1 MAGAITELKPAVTA
15 VLRTT
20 PVAAFAGDTAITAGS
35 AGLGACSLPHPAT
48 ANNKNA
54 PNTFPTASVRISV
67 SYSRSE
73 TMQDPYQSKPAI
85 QKRFQ
90 WNQDPQNVDSK
101 GMTVGFVNALKEG
114 GFTSPIELVPNWNE
128 INSILEFR
136 TV

>member
-1 MAGAITELKPAVTA
+1 
-15 VLRTT
+15 
-20 PVAAFAGDTAITAGS
+20 
-35 AGLGACSLPHPAT
+35 
-48 ANNKNA
+48 
-54 PNTFPTASVRISV
+54 
-67 SYSRSE
+67 
-73 TMQDPYQSKPAI
+73 MQDPYQSKPAI

-128 INSILEFR
+128 INSIWEFR